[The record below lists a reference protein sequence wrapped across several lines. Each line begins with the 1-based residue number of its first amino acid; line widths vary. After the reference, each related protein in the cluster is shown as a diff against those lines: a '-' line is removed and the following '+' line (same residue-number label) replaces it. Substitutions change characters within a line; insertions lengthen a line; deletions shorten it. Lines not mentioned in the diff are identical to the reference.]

1 MKDRGLLHPQLAR
14 VVTELGHGDLLGIGD
29 AGLPLPLGVERVDL
43 AVVRG
48 VPSFLDVARAVLAE
62 VRVEALVFAEESR
75 SACPE
80 LVAAVTAL
88 APDAAIEWV
97 THEELRSRSRR
108 ARAVVRTGEFTPYAN
123 VLLVSGVDFS

>member
-14 VVTELGHGDLLGIGD
+14 VVAELGHGDLLGIGD

-48 VPSFLDVARAVLAE
+48 VPAFLEVVRAVLAE

-75 SACPE
+75 SACPD
-80 LVAAVTAL
+80 LVAAVTAT
-88 APDAAIEWV
+88 APDAPVEWV
-97 THEELRSRSRR
+97 THEQLKARSRG
-108 ARAVVRTGEFTPYAN
+108 ARAIVRTGEFTPYAN

>member
-14 VVTELGHGDLLGIGD
+14 VVTELGHGDLLAIGD

-48 VPSFLDVARAVLAE
+48 VPSFLEVARAVLAE
-62 VRVEALVFAEESR
+62 VRVETLVFAEESR
-75 SACPE
+75 AACPQ
-80 LVAAVTAL
+80 LVDAVTSL
-88 APDAAIEWV
+88 APGAMIEWV
-97 THEELRSRSRR
+97 SHEEFKARSHS
-108 ARAVVRTGEFTPYAN
+108 ARALVRTGEFTPYAN

>member
-29 AGLPLPLGVERVDL
+29 AGLPLPLNVERVDL

-62 VRVEALVFAEESR
+62 VRVEVLVFAEESR

-88 APDAAIEWV
+88 APDAPIEWV
-97 THEELRSRSRR
+97 THDELKSRSRR

>member
-14 VVTELGHGDLLGIGD
+14 VVAELGHGDVLGIGD

-48 VPSFLDVARAVLAE
+48 VPSFLEVARAVVAE
-62 VRVEALVFAEESR
+62 VRVERLILAEESR

-80 LVAAVTAL
+80 LIAAVTAL
-88 APDAAIEWV
+88 VPTATVEWV
-97 THEELRSRSRR
+97 SHEELKVRSRS

-123 VLLVSGVDFS
+123 ALLVSGVDFS